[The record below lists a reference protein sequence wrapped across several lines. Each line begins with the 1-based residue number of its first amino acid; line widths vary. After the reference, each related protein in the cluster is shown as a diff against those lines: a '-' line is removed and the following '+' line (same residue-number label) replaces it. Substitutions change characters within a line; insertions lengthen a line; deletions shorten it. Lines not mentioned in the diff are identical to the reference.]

1 MVSFY
6 YCGFQPENINYGR
19 HVCAVGSDKEPPQW
33 GEDCKGGGG
42 DLEETADMPYI
53 SMGGILTHEV
63 YTDLASHRRTAQQ
76 MLAQQMFFQVQF
88 P

>member
-1 MVSFY
+1 M
-6 YCGFQPENINYGR
+6 GGR
-19 HVCAVGSDKEPPQW
+19 TAK
-33 GEDCKGGGG
+33 GGG

-53 SMGGILTHEV
+53 SMGWILTHEV